1 MNGIASQLPA
11 RPMEKPPQV
20 TATTPATKRSF
31 WSRYSTLINFW
42 LDVALLIL
50 FLVQAWIFAVLRLV
64 FPRGAGP
71 EWKLW
76 NITALEWSETLC
88 NVFCVFAFAILLHV
102 MFHWSWICGVIST
115 RFLRRKPGQDDG
127 TLTLL
132 GVCLIVGL
140 LHLFMGGILLAMV
153 GLVGPK

>member
-50 FLVQAWIFAVLRLV
+50 FLVQAVYLLV
-64 FPRGAGP
+64 FV
-71 EWKLW
+71 
-76 NITALEWSETLC
+76 
-88 NVFCVFAFAILLHV
+88 NV
-102 MFHWSWICGVIST
+102 VISIW
-115 RFLRRKPGQDDG
+115 K
-127 TLTLL
+127 
-132 GVCLIVGL
+132 
-140 LHLFMGGILLAMV
+140 
-153 GLVGPK
+153 